1 MSEEEI
7 SIPPAIRALHA
18 RERERAET
26 REAELAGDWQEKLRQ
41 IFALE
46 TDWLRRAVTASG

>member
-7 SIPPAIRALHA
+7 AIPPAIRAIPA

-26 REAELAGDWQEKLRQ
+26 REAELAGNWQEMLRQ

-46 TDWLRRAVTASG
+46 TDWLRRAVAASG

>member
-1 MSEEEI
+1 MPEEEI